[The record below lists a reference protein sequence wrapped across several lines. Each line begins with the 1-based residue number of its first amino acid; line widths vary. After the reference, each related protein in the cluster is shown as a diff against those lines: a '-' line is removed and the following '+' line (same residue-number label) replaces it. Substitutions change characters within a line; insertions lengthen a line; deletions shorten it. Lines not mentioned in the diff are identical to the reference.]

1 MYWDGDEG
9 DFYNTIESNTKHKLD
24 GFEKKESG
32 AGNQKWMGGLEGD
45 EGGNGRLAGRL
56 GGWGWLTGLGAGI
69 MDMLMDTDT
78 DM

>member
-24 GFEKKESG
+24 GFERKGVRSRESG
-32 AGNQKWMGGLEGD
+32 MDGCGGGED

-56 GGWGWLTGLGAGI
+56 GGVVNRAGI

-78 DM
+78 VM